1 MFPPLRVSELGLRLH
16 REMPVTHEHPYTMG
30 ARGGDDQWLPRRLRA
45 DPDRH
50 RLGTAA
56 PVADRRIDV
65 RSKTALA
72 EVLAVEILEHALP
85 FGGRQF
91 GRQAGDPVQE
101 IPSDSLIR

>member
-1 MFPPLRVSELGLRLH
+1 
-16 REMPVTHEHPYTMG
+16 MG
-30 ARGGDDQWLPRRLRA
+30 ARGGDDHWLPRRLRA
-45 DPDRH
+45 DPARH

-72 EVLAVEILEHALP
+72 EVLAAEILEHALP

-91 GRQAGDPVQE
+91 GRQAGDPVQDIGRAASRE
-101 IPSDSLIR
+101 RGWPYVSITGAAVPLNKKTQ

>member
-1 MFPPLRVSELGLRLH
+1 
-16 REMPVTHEHPYTMG
+16 MG
-30 ARGGDDQWLPRRLRA
+30 ARGGDDHWLPRRLRA
-45 DPDRH
+45 DPARH

-85 FGGRQF
+85 FGGRPF

-101 IPSDSLIR
+101 LPSDRSEERRVGKECVSTCKSRWSPYH